1 MQNLKNW
8 FVAQTLSSKV
18 LVSAAGVMII
28 IFLMVE
34 FAFVPWKAKLN
45 NLRLSVEDN
54 IATVAWMTN
63 QVQQNKS
70 QITQAN
76 SKSNLP
82 AKNTTSLI
90 TRVEQSAK
98 KQKIYSNVERIS
110 PDKLGRVK
118 VWINNGNFQQWL
130 KWIDQLKRDNIDVID
145 ARVSQSAAQAPVSI
159 NVTFAAAD

>member
-1 MQNLKNW
+1 M
-8 FVAQTLSSKV
+8 
-18 LVSAAGVMII
+18 
-28 IFLMVE
+28 
-34 FAFVPWKAKLN
+34 
-45 NLRLSVEDN
+45 EDN